1 MPKKRSEKRENRKR
15 NQTRQYRNRG
25 ALLPTGSPGMPES
38 PYANAKEAEED
49 IDMMWLA
56 WQQHYGA
63 DLPDDFAPP
72 YMILDKPSGEMKLA
86 DWVATYRDLML
97 EKYTLMEI
105 VEPRVK
111 FNLFMLFYANLP

>member
-1 MPKKRSEKRENRKR
+1 
-15 NQTRQYRNRG
+15 
-25 ALLPTGSPGMPES
+25 MPES

-49 IDMMWLA
+49 IDIMWLA

-63 DLPDDFAPP
+63 DLPDDFVPP
-72 YMILDKPSGEMKLA
+72 FMDEQNGEMKLA
-86 DWVATYRDLML
+86 EWVGTYRDLML
-97 EKYTLMEI
+97 EKYTLMGK